1 MKSET
6 RASGNRAAGAV
17 AVTAS
22 TAALACGVCCVLPFA
37 LPAVMLGSVGGLLSW
52 FANAYRW
59 LTPIA
64 VLAVVAGRL
73 WIAYQSYSTRC
84 WPVRLTLVIMG
95 FATLMM
101 GLALSGRISNQSRS
115 AWFAVASPWRP

>member
-37 LPAVMLGSVGGLLSW
+37 VPAVMLGSVGGVVSW
-52 FANAYRW
+52 FANAYSW

-64 VLAVVAGRL
+64 VLAVVAGWL
-73 WIAYQSYSTRC
+73 WIAYQSYSTRRR
-84 WPVRLTLVIMG
+84 PARLTLTMMG

-101 GLALSGRISNQSRS
+101 GLALMWPHIEPIAISLVRG
-115 AWFAVASPWRP
+115 

>member
-17 AVTAS
+17 AITAS

-52 FANAYRW
+52 FANAYSW
-59 LTPIA
+59 LTPFA
-64 VLAVVAGRL
+64 VLAVIAGWL
-73 WIAYQSYSTRC
+73 WIAYQSYATRRS
-84 WPVRLTLVIMG
+84 PARLTLMIMG
-95 FATLMM
+95 FATFMM
-101 GLALSGRISNQSRS
+101 VLALLWPNLEPIAIGLVRG
-115 AWFAVASPWRP
+115 